1 MTGTAAGAAWA
12 LGGIVSVGDV
22 MTDVVVRAATATA
35 HGSDTPSHISTQGG
49 GSAANVAAWIAAHRS
64 PAAFVGR
71 RGDDPYGL
79 LAERLLR
86 DAGVQVH
93 LAIDPALP
101 TGTCVVLVAADGER
115 SMFPDAGANAA
126 LSPDDLPP
134 DLFARGRHLHLSG
147 YPLLHARA
155 RGAAFEAL
163 GRARGAGMSVS
174 IDPSSGG
181 LLRAVGP
188 DAFLDWIAG
197 ADLLLANEEE
207 ARVLAGCDDPDQAAG
222 SLLDVCEA
230 VVVKLGAHGALARS
244 RDGTAARVEAV
255 PVDVVDTTGAGDSFA
270 AGLLPAW
277 RSGAGW
283 RAALAAG
290 SRLAATC
297 VSQVGARP

>member
-1 MTGTAAGAAWA
+1 
-12 LGGIVSVGDV
+12 VGDL
-22 MTDVVVRAATATA
+22 MTDVVVRATTATA
-35 HGSDTPSHISTQGG
+35 HGSDTPSRISTQGG
-49 GSAANVAAWIAAHRS
+49 GSAANVAAWIAETRS

-71 RGDDPYGL
+71 RGDDPYGE

-86 DAGVQVH
+86 DVGVQAH
-93 LAIDPALP
+93 LAVDPELP
-101 TGTCVVLVAADGER
+101 TGTCVVLVTPDGER

-134 DLFARGRHLHLSG
+134 GLFARGRHLHLSG
-147 YPLLHARA
+147 YPLLHAGA

-188 DAFLDWIAG
+188 DTFLDWIAG

-207 ARVLAGCDDPDQAAG
+207 AQVLAGCDDPDQAAG
-222 SLLDVCEA
+222 SLLEVCEA
-230 VVVKLGAHGALARS
+230 VVVKLGAQGALVRG
-244 RDGTAARVEAV
+244 RDGSAARVAAV

-283 RAALAAG
+283 PTALAAG

-297 VSQVGARP
+297 VAQVGARP

>member
-1 MTGTAAGAAWA
+1 VTAAGGGAAWE

-22 MTDVVVRAATATA
+22 MTDVVVRTSGATAY
-35 HGSDTPSHISTQGG
+35 GSDTPSHITTEGG
-49 GSAANVAAWIAAHRS
+49 GSAANVAAWVAATRS

-79 LAERLLR
+79 LAEQLLR
-86 DAGVQVH
+86 AVGVQPH
-93 LAIDPALP
+93 LGVDGSLP
-101 TGTCVVLVAADGER
+101 TGTCVVLVAPDGER

-134 DLFARGRHLHLSG
+134 GLFARGRHLHLSG
-147 YPLLHARA
+147 YPLLHPGARA
-155 RGAAFEAL
+155 AAFEAL

-188 DAFLDWIAG
+188 DAFLGWIAG
-197 ADLLLANEEE
+197 ADVLLANEEE
-207 ARVLAGCDDPDQAAG
+207 SRVLTGCDDPDQAAR

-230 VVVKLGAHGALARS
+230 VVVKLGAQGALVRA
-244 RDGTAARVEAV
+244 RDGSQARVAAL
-255 PVDVVDTTGAGDSFA
+255 PVEVVDTTGAGDSFA

-277 RSGAGW
+277 RAGAGW
-283 RAALAAG
+283 PAALEAG
-290 SRLAATC
+290 ARLAARC
-297 VSQVGARP
+297 VAQVGARP